1 MFEKI
6 KEKGLFKVALC
17 AVIAIIAIF
26 ACALF
31 VSTIATKQTHVSE
44 INLTAPEYV
53 SVNETAQLTADVKT
67 QAPSWVPGFLK
78 KVIVKDDAVPSGE
91 WSVGASALASVDKNG
106 LLTGLKEGVV
116 DVTYSVGSVSK
127 TIAITITSNIV
138 DIKCPDTLYVNAD
151 GSLQESLINEI
162 IPYGADKNLLS
173 YEVSNPEVVEVK
185 GNGYIIGLT
194 SGTAVVRISSQNGIE
209 KFVKV
214 VSANFL
220 EDFYLEKS
228 AVSIEVGEE
237 IKISSSLAKELK
249 ADYLSEVK
257 WGVSSEGVVDYKVSD
272 DGFSVTVTG
281 KEPGKTKL
289 SAFVTSKENF
299 QSSCEITVK
308 AAPTPTPSATPEPT
322 ATPEITPSPTPST
335 TPTPTVKPTEPAPTV
350 KPTATPQPTAKPTEA
365 PKPTRTPTPTVAP
378 TAKPTEAPKPT
389 ATPKPTEKPVETPKP
404 TATPESTPKPCDAA
418 GHSVEGI
425 CSVCGQKKCG
435 AVGHSVDGTCGICGA
450 VKTTPK
456 CPTCGSTEHTTHPA
470 PSKVQ
475 NGDGRAVLDYLNAYR
490 AENGLPALS
499 WDPNLESLANR
510 RAHEIVDN
518 YSHVGVSSQVECIQ
532 RISSSPDASRAA
544 SNWRNSAD
552 HWNSISSTKYSN
564 AAVGSVSC
572 NGSTYY
578 VFVGGFTF

>member
-1 MFEKI
+1 MK
-6 KEKGLFKVALC
+6 KVLSIALS
-17 AVIAIIAIF
+17 
-26 ACALF
+26 CALAVLCF
-31 VSTIATKQTHVSE
+31 VGCSKQSLTMDMPVEEMLVNQTMQVTASHKDAKFASSDENVATIDANGMITAKAAGQTEIIVSLGDE
-44 INLTAPEYV
+44 
-53 SVNETAQLTADVKT
+53 
-67 QAPSWVPGFLK
+67 
-78 KVIVKDDAVPSGE
+78 
-91 WSVGASALASVDKNG
+91 
-106 LLTGLKEGVV
+106 
-116 DVTYSVGSVSK
+116 SVSK
-127 TIAITITSNIV
+127 TLTVIEKA
-138 DIKCPDTLYVNAD
+138 DIPDDVQTPDATEGAGEEAEELEDVVISSPEED
-151 GSLQESLINEI
+151 KTINENE
-162 IPYGADKNLLS
+162 P
-173 YEVSNPEVVEVK
+173 
-185 GNGYIIGLT
+185 
-194 SGTAVVRISSQNGIE
+194 
-209 KFVKV
+209 
-214 VSANFL
+214 
-220 EDFYLEKS
+220 
-228 AVSIEVGEE
+228 
-237 IKISSSLAKELK
+237 KETTK
-249 ADYLSEVK
+249 PIQ
-257 WGVSSEGVVDYKVSD
+257 
-272 DGFSVTVTG
+272 TV
-281 KEPGKTKL
+281 
-289 SAFVTSKENF
+289 
-299 QSSCEITVK
+299 
-308 AAPTPTPSATPEPT
+308 APTEKPVE
-322 ATPEITPSPTPST
+322 
-335 TPTPTVKPTEPAPTV
+335 PTVKPTEKPAE
-350 KPTATPQPTAKPTEA
+350 TP
-365 PKPTRTPTPTVAP
+365 AP

-389 ATPKPTEKPVETPKP
+389 ATPKPTEEPKP
-404 TATPESTPKPCDAA
+404 TATPKPTEKPVATPKPTEKPAETPKPTEKPAPTAKPCDAA
-418 GHSVEGI
+418 GHSAEGV